1 MGDVRV
7 KLGGGKTRGTRWGKQ
22 ETQKRNKWGSG
33 RGTQR
38 NKDKEQMAENKI
50 NQTKKNE
57 IKMDR

>member
-50 NQTKKNE
+50 NQTKKM
-57 IKMDR
+57 K